1 MSVRVLTW
9 TLALCLLVHPRAALA
24 FPWMIKHNYTG
35 CQSCH
40 VDPSGGG
47 VMTDY
52 GRAQQQT
59 LLETQWG
66 AHNPEGE
73 ADSNTQFLYGA
84 LGSSRPEWF
93 LPEVSVRAGGLFTR
107 SVNLGAAS
115 DEGQVRDVMVPVVMA
130 ADVRAAVVV
139 GAFRAM
145 ASLGVA
151 PRRAFAASLT
161 PVGDIDGPKLVSRD
175 YWLGAALLEDAL
187 FIRAGRLT
195 VPFGIRSV
203 EHTLWARA
211 VTRTDFNDT
220 QQHGVT
226 VAYSGESFR
235 TEVMAIAGN
244 FQVGPDGF
252 RERGASG
259 YLEYAFAPNLTAGVS
274 SLMTFARFDR
284 LNLEADTLRQA
295 HGLFARYAPSPD
307 LALIAE
313 LDALVRGSQQ
323 GGTQAGVVGYAQAD
337 LEVVRGLHLLGTV
350 EFLREDQRGATG
362 MQLGGWLGLSWF
374 AARGLEVRLDGFA
387 RQTPVQGQPSISNL
401 GSVLLLH
408 FYL

>member
-9 TLALCLLVHPRAALA
+9 TLAVFLLIHPQAASA
-24 FPWMIKHNYTG
+24 FPWMIKHNYTS

-66 AHNPEGE
+66 TPNLEGE
-73 ADSNTQFLYGA
+73 ASPNTQFLYGA

-93 LPEVSVRAGGLFTR
+93 LPELSVRAGGLFSR
-107 SVNLGAAS
+107 SVNLGAS
-115 DEGQVRDVMVPVVMA
+115 SNEGQVRDVLVPVVMA
-130 ADVRAAVVV
+130 ADVRAAVVA

-161 PVGDIDGPKLVSRD
+161 PVGDVDGTKLISRD
-175 YWLGAALLEDAL
+175 YWLGAALLDDAL

-195 VPFGIRSV
+195 LPFGIRSV

-211 VTRTDFNDT
+211 VTRTDFNDS
-220 QQHGVT
+220 QQHGVA

-244 FQVGPDGF
+244 FQVSPDDY

-259 YLEYAFAPNLTAGVS
+259 YFEYVFAPNLTAGVS
-274 SLMTFARFDR
+274 SLVTFARYDR
-284 LNLEADTLRQA
+284 LRSEANTLRQA

-307 LALIAE
+307 LALVAE
-313 LDALVRGSQQ
+313 LDALVRSSQQ
-323 GGTQAGVVGYAQAD
+323 GGLQAGVVGYAQAD

-350 EFLREDQRGATG
+350 ELLREDQRGAAGT
-362 MQLGGWLGLSWF
+362 QLGGWLGMSWF
-374 AARGLEVRLDGFA
+374 VTRGLEVRLDGFA

-401 GSVLLLH
+401 GGVLLLH
-408 FYL
+408 LYL